1 MDTSAVKTNNKTADG
16 KHKKIKA
23 AAVVLCTLSAVLIAF
38 LIGKNALFLN
48 ISQSFAIRGEY
59 REAVGYASMSSSAEA
74 ELVSDYA
81 YLRVSINENYPDLL
95 AQFSR
100 EKLEE
105 WYATVCRISE
115 NGQKLDGE
123 LLDSVNSI
131 KQTLELIF
139 ERIDSYKLI
148 RPDVLSL
155 MDSFNEINRLYTK
168 DENGKNTSFSVKTEY
183 DRIYEWEKQVHTL
196 SQYLASTPNSE
207 SIYLFSYMLKEAEA
221 ECAQLNDIL
230 STVLSSGYKNDDLV
244 RFSGT
249 TKKTFPDIQNGNV
262 SLNFLE
268 KEEYEKY
275 MYQGLCRSLT
285 ENLIVF
291 YNDN

>member
-1 MDTSAVKTNNKTADG
+1 MNTSAVKTNNKSAGG
-16 KHKKIKA
+16 KHKAVKN
-23 AAVVLCTLSAVLIAF
+23 AAVILCAVLVILAAF
-38 LIGKNALFLN
+38 LFGKNALFLS
-48 ISQSFAIRGEY
+48 ISQSFAVKGEY
-59 REAVGYASMSSSAEA
+59 REAVEFSSMSTSAEA

-95 AQFSR
+95 AQFNR

-105 WYATVCRISE
+105 WYSTVCRISE
-115 NGQKLDGE
+115 NGQNLNSE
-123 LLDSVNSI
+123 LLSRVNNI

-139 ERIDSYKLI
+139 ERVDSYEQI

-155 MDSFNEINRLYTK
+155 MDAFNEINRLYTM

-183 DRIYEWEKQVHTL
+183 DRIYEWEKQLHTV
-196 SQYLASTPNSE
+196 SQYLSSTPNSE

-221 ECAQLNDIL
+221 ECVQLNEIL

-249 TKKTFPDIQNGNV
+249 TRKTFPDIQNGDV

-275 MYQGLCRSLT
+275 MYKGLCRSLI
-285 ENLIVF
+285 ENLLIF
-291 YNDN
+291 YYDN

>member
-16 KHKKIKA
+16 KQKTLKI
-23 AAVVLCTLSAVLIAF
+23 AVVILCALSSVLIAF
-38 LIGKNALFLN
+38 LIGKNALFLS
-48 ISQSFAIRGEY
+48 ISQSLALEGEY
-59 REAVGYASMSSSAEA
+59 REAVEFSSMSTSSEA

-81 YLRVSINENYPDLL
+81 YLRVSITENYPDLL
-95 AQFSR
+95 ARFNR

-105 WYATVCRISE
+105 WYETVCRISE
-115 NGQKLDGE
+115 NGQKLNSE

-139 ERIDSYKLI
+139 ERVDSYERI

-155 MDSFNEINRLYTK
+155 MDAFNEINRLYTK

-196 SQYLASTPNSE
+196 SQYLSSTPNSE
-207 SIYLFSYMLKEAEA
+207 SVYLFSYMLKEAEA
-221 ECAQLNDIL
+221 ECAQLNEIL

-249 TKKTFPDIQNGNV
+249 TKKTFPDVQNGNV

-285 ENLIVF
+285 ENLLVF
-291 YNDN
+291 YDVN